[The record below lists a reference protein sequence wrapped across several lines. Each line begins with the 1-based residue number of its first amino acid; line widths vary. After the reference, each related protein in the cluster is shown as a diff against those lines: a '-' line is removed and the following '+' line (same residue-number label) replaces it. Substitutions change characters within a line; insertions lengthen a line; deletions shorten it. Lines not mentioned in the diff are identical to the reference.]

1 MDNVERILS
10 FIDENNNEPEEQEE
24 QPETKQ
30 EMKQQTEQTQQEQQ
44 PEAQPETQ
52 TNINESTGEYTNIN
66 NTNANYD
73 YTRDDKQYKSMLR
86 KLNNNIKK
94 SRYPCVIEIGGEGN
108 ANMMFNN
115 ESELKTYLNN
125 LKDER
130 RKFIKESKQKEIN
143 EYVSKNKKSL
153 KRINAKEY
161 IKNDDELFSDSEEA
175 LTDARNAVRQR
186 KIYKKGPLKAIQ
198 HEEEIIEVP
207 RTSKKDRKTLIKNIK
222 KNPEQLK
229 ELVRT
234 KDNNEFDNKTE
245 EILRDNEEMQQ
256 IYNIHHNNPF
266 NKDITWTR
274 DSFLKAMDDMIY
286 EHEQKKQEAKDAKR
300 SEEAKKRLKEDTEIR
315 RARQT
320 NNLYNDY
327 IISSGINPDLM
338 KRY

>member
-1 MDNVERILS
+1 MNAIDRILS
-10 FIDENNNEPEEQEE
+10 FIDNDNNIEEEQET
-24 QPETKQ
+24 QPE
-30 EMKQQTEQTQQEQQ
+30 QQTEQQPEQPTTQQ
-44 PEAQPETQ
+44 PEQPTETQ
-52 TNINESTGEYTNIN
+52 KNNINESTGELNGVNIN

-94 SRYPCVIEIGGEGN
+94 SRYPCIIEIGGDGN

-130 RKFIKESKQKEIN
+130 RKYIKESKQKEIN

-175 LTDARNAVRQR
+175 STDARNVVRQR

-245 EILRDNEEMQQ
+245 EILRDNEEMQN

-286 EHEQKKQEAKDAKR
+286 EHEQKKQEAK
-300 SEEAKKRLKEDTEIR
+300 KRLRDDNEIR
-315 RARQT
+315 RTRQT

-327 IISSGINPDLM
+327 VISSGINPDLM

>member
-10 FIDENNNEPEEQEE
+10 FIDENNNDTEEPEEQ
-24 QPETKQ
+24 QQKQTTQQTDNTTTQQTDNTTETK
-30 EMKQQTEQTQQEQQ
+30 
-44 PEAQPETQ
+44 PETQ
-52 TNINESTGEYTNIN
+52 QNNINESTGEYTNI

-94 SRYPCVIEIGGEGN
+94 SRYPCIIEIGGDGN

-130 RKFIKESKQKEIN
+130 RKYIKESKQKEIN
-143 EYVSKNKKSL
+143 EYVNKNKKSL

-161 IKNDDELFSDSEEA
+161 IKNDDELLSDSEE
-175 LTDARNAVRQR
+175 QR

-229 ELVRT
+229 ELVKT
-234 KDNNEFDNKTE
+234 KDNNEFDNLTE
-245 EILRDNEEMQQ
+245 EILRDNEEMQN

-286 EHEQKKQEAKDAKR
+286 EHEQKKQEAK
-300 SEEAKKRLKEDTEIR
+300 KRLREDTEIR

-327 IISSGINPDLM
+327 VISSGINPDLM

>member
-24 QPETKQ
+24 TTTQQQEEQTPETKQ
-30 EMKQQTEQTQQEQQ
+30 EQ
-44 PEAQPETQ
+44 PTGQ
-52 TNINESTGEYTNIN
+52 TNSTEKMIERSEINESTGEYTNVN

-94 SRYPCVIEIGGEGN
+94 SRYPCVIEIGGDGN

-130 RKFIKESKQKEIN
+130 RKFIKKSKQKEIN

-161 IKNDDELFSDSEEA
+161 IKNDDEILSDSEEQK
-175 LTDARNAVRQR
+175 R
-186 KIYKKGPLKAIQ
+186 IYKKGPLKAIQ
-198 HEEEIIEVP
+198 HEEEFIEVP

-245 EILRDNEEMQQ
+245 EILRDNEEMQN

-286 EHEQKKQEAKDAKR
+286 EHEQKKQEAK
-300 SEEAKKRLKEDTEIR
+300 KRLQEDTEIR
-315 RARQT
+315 RTRQT
-320 NNLYNDY
+320 NNLYKDY
-327 IISSGINPDLM
+327 VISSGINPDLM

>member
-1 MDNVERILS
+1 M
-10 FIDENNNEPEEQEE
+10 
-24 QPETKQ
+24 
-30 EMKQQTEQTQQEQQ
+30 
-44 PEAQPETQ
+44 
-52 TNINESTGEYTNIN
+52 
-66 NTNANYD
+66 
-73 YTRDDKQYKSMLR
+73 
-86 KLNNNIKK
+86 
-94 SRYPCVIEIGGEGN
+94 
-108 ANMMFNN
+108 
-115 ESELKTYLNN
+115 NN

-130 RKFIKESKQKEIN
+130 RKFIKESKQKDIN

-161 IKNDDELFSDSEEA
+161 IKNDDEILSDSEE
-175 LTDARNAVRQR
+175 QR

-245 EILRDNEEMQQ
+245 EILRDNEEMQN

-274 DSFLKAMDDMIY
+274 DSFLKAMDDMIN
-286 EHEQKKQEAKDAKR
+286 EHEQKKND
-300 SEEAKKRLKEDTEIR
+300 AKKRLRDDNEIR
-315 RARQT
+315 RARQN

-327 IISSGINPDLM
+327 VISSGINPDLI

>member
-10 FIDENNNEPEEQEE
+10 FIDENNNEPEEAEE
-24 QPETKQ
+24 QPK
-30 EMKQQTEQTQQEQQ
+30 QQ
-44 PEAQPETQ
+44 PEQANNTTDNITTEQPAEQ
-52 TNINESTGEYTNIN
+52 QSNNINESTGEYTNSTNGCLNGVNIN

-94 SRYPCVIEIGGEGN
+94 SRYPCIIEIGGEGN

-161 IKNDDELFSDSEEA
+161 IKNDDELLSDSEE
-175 LTDARNAVRQR
+175 QR

-245 EILRDNEEMQQ
+245 EILRDNEEMQN

-286 EHEQKKQEAKDAKR
+286 EHEQKKQEAK
-300 SEEAKKRLKEDTEIR
+300 KRLREDTEIR

-327 IISSGINPDLM
+327 VISSGINPDLM

>member
-1 MDNVERILS
+1 MDAVDRILS
-10 FIDENNNEPEEQEE
+10 FIDNDNETEEEQEE
-24 QPETKQ
+24 QREAPQAKTQAETQ
-30 EMKQQTEQTQQEQQ
+30 AEQQ
-44 PEAQPETQ
+44 PEQQTQAFTDARTEVRQPEQ
-52 TNINESTGEYTNIN
+52 QQKITNDSNNI
-66 NTNANYD
+66 NYD

-94 SRYPCVIEIGGEGN
+94 SRYPCVIEIGGDGN

-175 LTDARNAVRQR
+175 STDARNAVRQR

-274 DSFLKAMDDMIY
+274 DSFLKAMDDMIN
-286 EHEQKKQEAKDAKR
+286 EHEQKKQEAK
-300 SEEAKKRLKEDTEIR
+300 KRLREDTEIR
-315 RARQT
+315 RVRQT
-320 NNLYNDY
+320 NNLYKDY
-327 IISSGINPDLM
+327 VISSGINPDLM

>member
-10 FIDENNNEPEEQEE
+10 FIDENNNEPEEAEE
-24 QPETKQ
+24 QQKEQQIDNTTTTQ
-30 EMKQQTEQTQQEQQ
+30 EQETQQEQQ
-44 PEAQPETQ
+44 QQ
-52 TNINESTGEYTNIN
+52 RSDVNESTGEYTNIN
-66 NTNANYD
+66 NSNANYD

-94 SRYPCVIEIGGEGN
+94 SRYPCVIEIGSEGN

-161 IKNDDELFSDSEEA
+161 IKNDDELLSDSEE
-175 LTDARNAVRQR
+175 QR

-198 HEEEIIEVP
+198 HEEEFIEVP

-245 EILRDNEEMQQ
+245 EILRDNEEMQN

-286 EHEQKKQEAKDAKR
+286 EHEQKKQDT
-300 SEEAKKRLKEDTEIR
+300 KKRLREDTEIR

-327 IISSGINPDLM
+327 VISSGINPDLM

>member
-24 QPETKQ
+24 HTETTQQTDNTTTQQTDNTTETK
-30 EMKQQTEQTQQEQQ
+30 
-44 PEAQPETQ
+44 PETQ
-52 TNINESTGEYTNIN
+52 QQNNINESTGEYTNIN
-66 NTNANYD
+66 NSTANYD

-94 SRYPCVIEIGGEGN
+94 SRYPCVIEIGGDGN

-161 IKNDDELFSDSEEA
+161 IKNDDELLSDSEE
-175 LTDARNAVRQR
+175 QR

-234 KDNNEFDNKTE
+234 KDNNEFDNLTE
-245 EILRDNEEMQQ
+245 EILRDNEEMQN

-286 EHEQKKQEAKDAKR
+286 EHEQKKQEAKR
-300 SEEAKKRLKEDTEIR
+300 RLREDTEIR

-327 IISSGINPDLM
+327 VISSGINPDLM

>member
-1 MDNVERILS
+1 MNAIDRILS
-10 FIDENNNEPEEQEE
+10 FIDENNNEPEEQ
-24 QPETKQ
+24 Q
-30 EMKQQTEQTQQEQQ
+30 EATQQEQQ
-44 PEAQPETQ
+44 QETKQEQQEQQQDNTQPETQ
-52 TNINESTGEYTNIN
+52 PETQQKNINELTGEYTNVN

-94 SRYPCVIEIGGEGN
+94 SRYPCVIEIGGDGN

-161 IKNDDELFSDSEEA
+161 IKNDDEILSDSEE
-175 LTDARNAVRQR
+175 TR

-229 ELVRT
+229 ELVKT

-245 EILRDNEEMQQ
+245 EILRDNEEMQN

-274 DSFLKAMDDMIY
+274 ESFLKAMEDMIND
-286 EHEQKKQEAKDAKR
+286 HEQKKQDAKQ
-300 SEEAKKRLKEDTEIR
+300 RLREDNEIR
-315 RARQT
+315 RPRQT
-320 NNLYNDY
+320 SNLYNNY
-327 IISSGINPDLM
+327 VISSGINPDLI

>member
-10 FIDENNNEPEEQEE
+10 FIDESNNDTEEQ
-24 QPETKQ
+24 QQKQTTQQTDNTTTQQTDNTTETK
-30 EMKQQTEQTQQEQQ
+30 
-44 PEAQPETQ
+44 PETQ
-52 TNINESTGEYTNIN
+52 QQNNINESTGEYTNIN

-73 YTRDDKQYKSMLR
+73 YTRYDKQYKSMLR

-94 SRYPCVIEIGGEGN
+94 SRYPCIIEIGGEGN

-161 IKNDDELFSDSEEA
+161 IKNDDELLSDSEE
-175 LTDARNAVRQR
+175 QR

-229 ELVRT
+229 ELVKT
-234 KDNNEFDNKTE
+234 KDNNEFDNLTE
-245 EILRDNEEMQQ
+245 EILRDNEEMQN

-286 EHEQKKQEAKDAKR
+286 EHEQKKQEAK
-300 SEEAKKRLKEDTEIR
+300 KRLKEDTEIR

-327 IISSGINPDLM
+327 VISSGINPDLM

>member
-10 FIDENNNEPEEQEE
+10 FIDESNNEPEQQATTQQTNNTTEQATTQQTDNKTE
-24 QPETKQ
+24 QP
-30 EMKQQTEQTQQEQQ
+30 
-44 PEAQPETQ
+44 
-52 TNINESTGEYTNIN
+52 NINESNNVNESTAPTDARNEVRGEYTNI

-94 SRYPCVIEIGGEGN
+94 SRYPCIIEIGGEGN

-130 RKFIKESKQKEIN
+130 RKYIKESKQKEIN
-143 EYVSKNKKSL
+143 EYVSKNKNSL

-161 IKNDDELFSDSEEA
+161 IKNDDELLSDSEE
-175 LTDARNAVRQR
+175 TR

-229 ELVRT
+229 ELVKT

-245 EILRDNEEMQQ
+245 EILRDNEEMQN

-274 DSFLKAMDDMIY
+274 ESFLKAMDDMIN
-286 EHEQKKQEAKDAKR
+286 EHEQKKQAP
-300 SEEAKKRLKEDTEIR
+300 KKRLRDDNEIR

-320 NNLYNDY
+320 NNLYNNY
-327 IISSGINPDLM
+327 VISSGINPDLI